1 MAATWQPS
9 STASGSVRPNF
20 AVGTR
25 DRSHSQKVST
35 NIVMCRRLKPQL
47 PRERPR
53 GLPRVLSSWGLALFT
68 APPGPQ
74 VAPGPVI
81 GPERPMLPSTPRE

>member
-1 MAATWQPS
+1 MAAAWQPS

-25 DRSHSQKVST
+25 DRSQSESLNKHRHVQTAEAPAPTGAS
-35 NIVMCRRLKPQL
+35 
-47 PRERPR
+47 PRAPSRPLILGTR
-53 GLPRVLSSWGLALFT
+53 SVYG
-68 APPGPQ
+68 PPGPQ

-81 GPERPMLPSTPRE
+81 GPECPMLPSTPRE